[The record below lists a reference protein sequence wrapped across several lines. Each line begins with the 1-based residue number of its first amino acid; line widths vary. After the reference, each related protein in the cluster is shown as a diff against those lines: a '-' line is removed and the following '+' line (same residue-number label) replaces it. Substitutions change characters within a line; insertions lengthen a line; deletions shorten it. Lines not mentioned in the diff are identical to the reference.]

1 MKMRHVWRFG
11 LLSGALAILILAA
24 LSSAQASE
32 FVACASGSFTR
43 DDNVAA
49 FAFVLKQPTLI
60 YAQTTSYA
68 GTASYPGGVDF
79 CGNAVPSGGF
89 DPVLSL
95 FDLTTG
101 ELLDFNN
108 NNSGDNP
115 SLFTLPADPA
125 TGESFD
131 AELAD
136 ILPPG
141 DYLYTLTEWDNTPP
155 ANLYSET
162 FAEEGNGNFTSGL
175 FGNCSKFADV
185 TGACRNSDFALE
197 FFGETV
203 TITPEPATALFLASG
218 LLLIAA
224 LFHRLSRRRL
234 MHPAGR
240 CP

>member
-1 MKMRHVWRFG
+1 MRHTLRFS
-11 LLSGALAILILAA
+11 LLPGALAILILAA

-32 FVACASGSFTR
+32 FAACASGSFTR
-43 DDNVAA
+43 DDNIAA

-89 DPVLSL
+89 DPALSL

-115 SLFTLPADPA
+115 SLFTLPADPT

-131 AELAD
+131 AELVD

-155 ANLYSET
+155 DNLGSGT
-162 FAEEGNGNFTSGL
+162 FSEEGNGNFTSGL
-175 FGNCSKFADV
+175 FGNCPRFADV
-185 TGACRNSDFALE
+185 TGACRSSDFALE
-197 FFGETV
+197 FFGEAV
-203 TITPEPATALFLASG
+203 TITPEPAPALFLASS
-218 LLLIAA
+218 LLLIGA

-234 MHPAGR
+234 TPLIGR
-240 CP
+240 YP

>member
-1 MKMRHVWRFG
+1 MTMCHSLRFC
-11 LLSGALAILILAA
+11 LLSGALVMILSLAA
-24 LSSAQASE
+24 ASSTKASA

-43 DDNVAA
+43 DDNAAA
-49 FAFVLKQPTLI
+49 FTFVLKQPTLV

-68 GTASYPGGVDF
+68 GTASDPGGVDF
-79 CGNAVPSGGF
+79 CGNTVPSGGF

-101 ELLDFNN
+101 ALLDFNN
-108 NNSGDNP
+108 NNSSDNP

-141 DYLYTLTEWDNTPP
+141 AYLYVLTEWDNTPP
-155 ANLYSET
+155 ANLDSGS

-175 FGNCSKFADV
+175 FGDCPKFADV
-185 TGACRNSDFALE
+185 TGACRNSNFALE
-197 FFGETV
+197 FFGETITV
-203 TITPEPATALFLASG
+203 TPEPVTALLLASG
-218 LLLIAA
+218 LLLLAA
-224 LFHRLSRRRL
+224 FFHRLTH
-234 MHPAGR
+234 HPLAER
-240 CP
+240 YP

>member
-1 MKMRHVWRFG
+1 MMTMCHSLRFC
-11 LLSGALAILILAA
+11 LLSGALVMILSLAA
-24 LSSAQASE
+24 ASSTKASA

-43 DDNVAA
+43 DDNAAA
-49 FAFVLKQPTLI
+49 FTFVLKQPTLV

-68 GTASYPGGVDF
+68 GTASDPGGVDF
-79 CGNAVPSGGF
+79 CGNTVPSGGF

-101 ELLDFNN
+101 ALLDFNN
-108 NNSGDNP
+108 NNSSDNP

-141 DYLYTLTEWDNTPP
+141 AYLYVLTEWDNTPP
-155 ANLYSET
+155 ANLDSGS

-175 FGNCSKFADV
+175 FGDCPKFADV
-185 TGACRNSDFALE
+185 TGACRNSNFALE
-197 FFGETV
+197 FFGETITV
-203 TITPEPATALFLASG
+203 TPEPVTALLLASG
-218 LLLIAA
+218 LLLLAA
-224 LFHRLSRRRL
+224 FFHRLTH
-234 MHPAGR
+234 HPLAER
-240 CP
+240 YP

>member
-1 MKMRHVWRFG
+1 MTMCHSLRFC
-11 LLSGALAILILAA
+11 LLSGALVMILSLAA
-24 LSSAQASE
+24 ASSTKASA

-43 DDNVAA
+43 DDNAAA
-49 FAFVLKQPTLI
+49 FTFVLKQPTLV

-68 GTASYPGGVDF
+68 GTASDPGGVDF
-79 CGNAVPSGGF
+79 CGNTVPSGGF

-101 ELLDFNN
+101 ALLDFNN
-108 NNSGDNP
+108 NDNP

-141 DYLYTLTEWDNTPP
+141 AYLYVLTEWDNTPP
-155 ANLYSET
+155 ANLDSGS

-175 FGNCSKFADV
+175 FGDCPKFADV
-185 TGACRNSDFALE
+185 TGACRNSNFALE
-197 FFGETV
+197 FFGETITV
-203 TITPEPATALFLASG
+203 TPEPVTALLLASG
-218 LLLIAA
+218 LLLLAA
-224 LFHRLSRRRL
+224 FFHRLTH
-234 MHPAGR
+234 HPLAER
-240 CP
+240 YP